1 MLYVCGLFVSSFT
14 IMLLRIII
22 VYLTTTICYGVYGGF
37 LRVQTNYTILSPQL
51 AIAPQYFSVQLYK
64 VSSNVATPI
73 VYTPNTNGDR
83 LRVNPTTNVSP
94 VTLQMFAANDGYIL
108 RNHYYNDQLCL
119 DQYKNYKML
128 TRPPGKNLPS
138 DCVLHVEMVSYSPNT
153 NTQITYNVNQHNQVC
168 TNATFVDRKLKFRL
182 YIKISSVKWY
192 VVVSKA
198 QMTSTSLTR
207 KATVFSL
214 VYDLCLNKFNGNF
227 VCMLLRKHNDCE
239 YRKKFEDKVEE
250 WRRQIVESTTIKVTT
265 QSTTTQSTTTQSIT
279 TESTTTT
286 TTTRKPKPKSFSET
300 PEPKS
305 PPVPPTTFGDVFS
318 FNDLLAELFNNT
330 RNGVG
335 SSVMSPI
342 LHVLVFVY
350 LLDG

>member
-14 IMLLRIII
+14 IMLLRII
-22 VYLTTTICYGVYGGF
+22 VYLTTTICYGVFGGF
-37 LRVQTNYTILSPQL
+37 FHVQTNYTILSAQL

-64 VSSNVATPI
+64 VSSNVLTPI

-128 TRPPGKNLPS
+128 TNPPGKNLPS

-153 NTQITYNVNQHNQVC
+153 NTQLIYNVNQHNQVC

-182 YIKISSVKWY
+182 YIKSSSVKWY
-192 VVVSKA
+192 VVVSKTL
-198 QMTSTSLTR
+198 MTSTNLTR
-207 KATVFSL
+207 KATVFSV

-239 YRKKFEDKVEE
+239 YRKKFEDNVEE

-265 QSTTTQSTTTQSIT
+265 QSTTTQLIT

-286 TTTRKPKPKSFSET
+286 RKPKPLVETTRKPEAKSLS
-300 PEPKS
+300 
-305 PPVPPTTFGDVFS
+305 VPPTTFGDVFS

-330 RNGVG
+330 KNGVG

-342 LHVLVFVY
+342 LHVLVCVY